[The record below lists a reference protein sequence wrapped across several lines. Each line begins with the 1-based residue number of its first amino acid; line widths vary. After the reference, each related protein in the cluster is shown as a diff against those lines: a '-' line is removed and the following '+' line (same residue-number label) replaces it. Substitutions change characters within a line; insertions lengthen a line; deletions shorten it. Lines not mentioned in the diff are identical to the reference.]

1 MKYLLHDSTFT
12 NPKSMIDIMKL
23 AYMNDVISS
32 DSDRY
37 ITAVGSTSPKS
48 ITVDGNLLVAVGD
61 SLFLTSEVTLTES
74 NLDTGS
80 FTLGTDYYIYI
91 CDMSNGDPTNNV
103 DETFVISANSSY
115 PSSSGYTASN
125 SRKIGGF
132 HYGRVRNCNSQWN
145 PINTAG
151 TEYGSGWQTNVY
163 IGIVPNSVWTL
174 LHRPKCDPEGMV
186 WVNGDL
192 WVDIY
197 LSSDDGAD
205 GVKSTYNSVP
215 ISGTEGLHW
224 YYAVEKARRVGKR
237 LPTYAEYC
245 AYALGAPPG
254 GSSGDTYCWCNQTA
268 RKNTGT
274 HQYAVSSFNV
284 IDAVGNLYEWLD
296 EFNHDPTA
304 SSANWY
310 DVMPGADGGVGQ
322 LYMYSNTGLHALT
335 SGGYWGRAAYC
346 GRRAVDCSYYPWYV
360 DARLG
365 VRCVCGPKT
374 NNP

>member
-215 ISGTEGLHW
+215 ISGTEGL
-224 YYAVEKARRVGKR
+224 
-237 LPTYAEYC
+237 
-245 AYALGAPPG
+245 
-254 GSSGDTYCWCNQTA
+254 
-268 RKNTGT
+268 
-274 HQYAVSSFNV
+274 
-284 IDAVGNLYEWLD
+284 
-296 EFNHDPTA
+296 
-304 SSANWY
+304 
-310 DVMPGADGGVGQ
+310 
-322 LYMYSNTGLHALT
+322 
-335 SGGYWGRAAYC
+335 
-346 GRRAVDCSYYPWYV
+346 CS
-360 DARLG
+360 
-365 VRCVCGPKT
+365 
-374 NNP
+374 